1 MFYNAIRFCHL
12 GVGSWVFIMCR
23 MNEPEHDFG
32 KARSVDAEAVGR
44 PGQRRF
50 RLLVRSN
57 ALAASVWMEKQ
68 QLASIGTWLHETCE
82 RLDREHPVSG
92 ADVEP
97 SPFGGIFDVE
107 FRASQIGLG
116 YAESEDLFAIHA
128 FDIEAQQG
136 ERPNFRTFLTRGQ
149 ARVLARKI
157 ESVVAAGR
165 PICPLCSQP
174 MEPEGHVCPRSNGHH
189 PATV

>member
-1 MFYNAIRFCHL
+1 VA
-12 GVGSWVFIMCR
+12 V
-23 MNEPEHDFG
+23 NEPEHDFG
-32 KARSVDAEAVGR
+32 RALSIDAEAIGQ

-57 ALAASVWMEKQ
+57 AQAASIWMEKQ
-68 QLASIGTWLHETCE
+68 QLASIGTWLNETCE
-82 RLDREHPVSG
+82 RLDREHPTSE

-97 SPFGGIFDVE
+97 STFGAIFDLE

-136 ERPNFRTFLTRGQ
+136 ERPSFRTFLTRGQ
-149 ARVLARKI
+149 ARVVARKI

>member
-1 MFYNAIRFCHL
+1 
-12 GVGSWVFIMCR
+12 MCA

-32 KARSVDAEAVGR
+32 KALSIDAEAIGR

-50 RLLVRSN
+50 RLMVRSN
-57 ALAASVWMEKQ
+57 SQSASIWMEKQ
-68 QLASIGTWLHETCE
+68 QLASIGTWLSETCE
-82 RLDREHPVSG
+82 RLDREHPTNDP
-92 ADVEP
+92 DVEP
-97 SPFGGIFDVE
+97 NAFAAIFDLE

-128 FDIEAQQG
+128 FDVEALQG
-136 ERPNFRTFLTRGQ
+136 ERPDFRCFLTRGQ
-149 ARVLARKI
+149 SRVLARKI

-165 PICPLCSQP
+165 PICPLCSMP

-189 PATV
+189 PAAVV

>member
-1 MFYNAIRFCHL
+1 ML
-12 GVGSWVFIMCR
+12 R
-23 MNEPEHDFG
+23 MNEAEHDFG
-32 KARSVDAEAVGR
+32 RAVSVDAEAIGR

-50 RLLVRSN
+50 RLMVRSGN
-57 ALAASVWMEKQ
+57 QSAAIWMEKQ
-68 QLASIGTWLHETCE
+68 QLASIGTWLDETCE
-82 RLDREHPVSG
+82 RLDREHPNSEPN
-92 ADVEP
+92 AEP
-97 SPFGGIFDVE
+97 SPFGAVFDLE

-116 YAESEDLFAIHA
+116 YAEGDDLFAIHA

-136 ERPNFRTFLTRGQ
+136 ERPDFRTFLSRGQ